1 MRKKLMALVSA
12 VVLAAAT
19 VTTAFAAP
27 SVTVSGVVS
36 GIQSA
41 TDKNGNEVGIRIE
54 NVSETN
60 FTAEETTAVEEIKSI
75 DKVKEVMEAAGVT
88 FEEGMQVV
96 DIKNVIAPEGT
107 EFPVTITFKVAGVT
121 ANSRVAVLHFDTAKG
136 AWEVVESK
144 AGEGTIT
151 ATFNSLSPVAFVVDK
166 DTAAN
171 GATSPQTGE
180 PITLALAGLAV
191 CAGAVGMG
199 VTAKRRK

>member
-54 NVSETN
+54 NISETDL
-60 FTAEETTAVEEIKSI
+60 TAEETTAVEEIKSI

-180 PITLALAGLAV
+180 PITLALAGLAI

>member
-54 NVSETN
+54 NVSETD

-180 PITLALAGLAV
+180 PITLALAGLAI

>member
-88 FEEGMQVV
+88 FEEGMQVA

-121 ANSRVAVLHFDTAKG
+121 AKSRVAVLHFDTAKG
-136 AWEVVESK
+136 AWEVVERK
-144 AGEGTIT
+144 AGAGTIT

-180 PITLALAGLAV
+180 PITLALAGLAI

>member
-1 MRKKLMALVSA
+1 MKKKLMALVSA

-60 FTAEETTAVEEIKSI
+60 FTAEETKAVEEIKNI

-88 FEEGMQVV
+88 FEEGMQVA

-121 ANSRVAVLHFDTAKG
+121 AKSRVAVLHFDTAKG

-144 AGEGTIT
+144 AGRGNDHSNLYF
-151 ATFNSLSPVAFVVDK
+151 TFSGS
-166 DTAAN
+166 
-171 GATSPQTGE
+171 
-180 PITLALAGLAV
+180 I
-191 CAGAVGMG
+191 CC
-199 VTAKRRK
+199 

>member
-1 MRKKLMALVSA
+1 MRRKLMALVSA

-54 NVSETN
+54 NISETD
-60 FTAEETTAVEEIKSI
+60 FTAEEAAAVEEIKNI

-180 PITLALAGLAV
+180 PITLALAGLAI

>member
-1 MRKKLMALVSA
+1 MRRKLMALVSA

-41 TDKNGNEVGIRIE
+41 TDKSGNEVAIKVE

-60 FTAEETTAVEEIKSI
+60 FTAEETAAVEESKNI

-144 AGEGTIT
+144 VGEGTIT
-151 ATFNSLSPVAFVVDK
+151 ATFTSLSPVAFVVDK

-180 PITLALAGLAV
+180 PITLALAGFAI

>member
-1 MRKKLMALVSA
+1 MRRKLMALVSA

-41 TDKNGNEVGIRIE
+41 TDKSGNEVAIKVE

-180 PITLALAGLAV
+180 PITLALAGLAI

-199 VTAKRRK
+199 ITAKRRK

>member
-1 MRKKLMALVSA
+1 MRRKLMALVSA

-41 TDKNGNEVGIRIE
+41 TDKSGNEVAIKVE

-60 FTAEETTAVEEIKSI
+60 FTAEETAAVEESKNI

-144 AGEGTIT
+144 VGEGTIT
-151 ATFNSLSPVAFVVDK
+151 ATFTSLSPVAFVVDK

-180 PITLALAGLAV
+180 PITLALAGLAI

-199 VTAKRRK
+199 ITAKRRK